1 MRPQPYQMRL
11 LDEHAE
17 LSSRIRKLG
26 VYLNDPR
33 FTGLAPKM
41 RVLLL
46 HQFDCM
52 LEYSGILA
60 DRLEIEARTS
70 PTIRRLLGGL
80 AKQPVQKRRVAGRKS

>member
-1 MRPQPYQMRL
+1 MRL

-26 VYLNDPR
+26 DYLQDPR
-33 FTGLAPKM
+33 FMGLAPKM

-46 HQFDCM
+46 RQFDVM

-60 DRLEIEARTS
+60 DRLEIEAKTS

-80 AKQPVQKRRVAGRKS
+80 AKQTAQKRRVAGRKA